1 MIDRLF
7 TSLIFWR
14 DFLWGVLQ
22 AGCVTGF
29 ALAALE
35 SNFPSPQG
43 FTYSDS
49 VAGVVALTGCVLVAN
64 CKLLLFAYNH
74 TVLLRFCVIGS
85 IAIYFV
91 TFSIVSAFPSAESY
105 GVFGMY

>member
-1 MIDRLF
+1 M
-7 TSLIFWR
+7 
-14 DFLWGVLQ
+14 Q

-35 SNFPSPQG
+35 SNFPSPSG

-64 CKLLLFAYNH
+64 FKLLLFAYNH
-74 TVLLRFCVIGS
+74 TVLLKVCVIGS
-85 IAIYFV
+85 IVVYFV
-91 TFSIVSAFPSAESY
+91 TFGVVSAFESADSY
-105 GVFGMY
+105 GVFGM